1 MQKTHSHPSNYNQ
14 LNHNE
19 INKIYLAS
27 HFNIQYFHQFYL
39 IILIDVM
46 LYFFN
51 LKINLK
57 LNHSFKINIFELI
70 SLNCLQYW
78 SAIASFLIF
87 VNPSMSICLLL
98 LFILHSSSD
107 SRPKPF

>member
-1 MQKTHSHPSNYNQ
+1 MQKTHSYPSNYKQ

-27 HFNIQYFHQFYL
+27 HFNIQYFYQFYL

-57 LNHSFKINIFELI
+57 LNYSF
-70 SLNCLQYW
+70 
-78 SAIASFLIF
+78 
-87 VNPSMSICLLL
+87 
-98 LFILHSSSD
+98 
-107 SRPKPF
+107 